1 MSDTPRTDSVTEHH
15 YTAGG
20 LRSASV
26 VQAWFA
32 RELEREL
39 AALRVEVEQ
48 RTAELNAREVELTAL
63 KNAKSLAEM
72 WRELDTINSVVSQRD
87 EAIAERGEANA
98 KLAELSTVCEAQ
110 QSLILTRNKTLD
122 VIIKELETANTKIK
136 TLESKVIEQEDE
148 INDLYYQQA
157 YREEM
162 N

>member
-1 MSDTPRTDSVTEHH
+1 MSDTPKTNTPRTDSVTEHP

-20 LRSASV
+20 LPRAPSV
-26 VQAWFA
+26 PAWFA

-39 AALRVEVEQ
+39 AA
-48 RTAELNAREVELTAL
+48 
-63 KNAKSLAEM
+63 
-72 WRELDTINSVVSQRD
+72 
-87 EAIAERGEANA
+87 ANA
-98 KLAELSTVCEAQ
+98 KVTELSTVCEAQ

-136 TLESKVIEQEDE
+136 TLESKAIEQEDE